1 MQTGD
6 WAIVAGVT
14 AVCLYEKLVRNDSDL
29 ISNRVSAYRKHR
41 AGRVVAD
48 AVILATAIHL
58 MEAAARRPRCLPL
71 ADALVPQGCVLTNHS
86 NRQYVTDYPSSDR
99 DSPEI
104 PAPTSPEVGA
114 LSCFC
119 R

>member
-1 MQTGD
+1 MSVRLVIRMQTGD

-58 MEAAARRPRCLPL
+58 MEAVPEDLDLFHHLMRLFRKPVDTPHETGVECLHGQLHRR
-71 ADALVPQGCVLTNHS
+71 
-86 NRQYVTDYPSSDR
+86 
-99 DSPEI
+99 
-104 PAPTSPEVGA
+104 GA
-114 LSCFC
+114 
-119 R
+119 

>member
-58 MEAAARRPRCLPL
+58 MEAVPEDL
-71 ADALVPQGCVLTNHS
+71 DAFHWLMRLFRKPVDPPQ
-86 NRQYVTDYPSSDR
+86 
-99 DSPEI
+99 
-104 PAPTSPEVGA
+104 
-114 LSCFC
+114 
-119 R
+119 

>member
-58 MEAAARRPRCLPL
+58 MEAVPEDLDLFHHLMRLFRKPVDTPHETGVECLHGQLHRR
-71 ADALVPQGCVLTNHS
+71 
-86 NRQYVTDYPSSDR
+86 
-99 DSPEI
+99 
-104 PAPTSPEVGA
+104 GA
-114 LSCFC
+114 
-119 R
+119 

>member
-58 MEAAARRPRCLPL
+58 MEAVPEDLDLFHHLMRVFRPNN
-71 ADALVPQGCVLTNHS
+71 T
-86 NRQYVTDYPSSDR
+86 
-99 DSPEI
+99 
-104 PAPTSPEVGA
+104 PTQ
-114 LSCFC
+114 
-119 R
+119 